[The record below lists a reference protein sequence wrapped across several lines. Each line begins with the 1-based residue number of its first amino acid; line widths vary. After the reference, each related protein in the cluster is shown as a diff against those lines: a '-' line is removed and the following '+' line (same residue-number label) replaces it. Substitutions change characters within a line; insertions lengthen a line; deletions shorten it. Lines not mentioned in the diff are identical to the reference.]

1 MKKNI
6 LTPKEAR
13 VICDRLK
20 KSTKPSKALKKY
32 VHEELLKDAHI
43 MYQYKVEKERF
54 GYCTHCKNDFPLELK
69 NKRTITDNDIDL
81 IEAKHNEK
89 VVCPCCGLE
98 LTKKYAG
105 ISRSAHHA
113 QVAEFKVDKT
123 GALIV
128 YVYRFTY
135 NYKANFRVNEPEWT
149 CWQIAY
155 FDIHKYFHL
164 LYGWFNEN
172 VYLGDRYTDKIS
184 FTNSNRTIEPT
195 KAYHF
200 EIEGIKCFGLKKALQ
215 KSNLKY
221 SCLMEYMEDSVVDMF
236 KYLKFYCSYPEI
248 TEKLMKEG
256 FKKIILSYLYGVMS
270 GCFNFRGKTVSKFLK
285 LDKQHLKLLKD
296 NSDSRFYKDDIKA
309 MQFIQK
315 NNIKPTKENY
325 GFLKD
330 YYGNIHLIELLYQ
343 FVGIQKLQTYVKK
356 QGALCRCRYSYGTD
370 EQQFFDN
377 YKDYISQCKQL
388 GYDLNDKNVVMPANL
403 FQAHNELTELMNRRK
418 AEEKA
423 KANEAKLKK
432 FEKRLPKLKEKY
444 TFSDGTFLI
453 RPAESYEDLCAE
465 GTALHHCVYSIY
477 ADKYINGETDILFIR
492 KVSEPDKPF
501 YTLEYYRNQ
510 VIQCRT
516 IHNGAA
522 TDEIKAFVEKW
533 KQFLKENKNQH
544 KKKEAA

>member
-1 MKKNI
+1 MKKKNI

-20 KSTKPSKALKKY
+20 KQAKPSKALKKY

-43 MYQYKVEKERF
+43 MYQYKVGKERF
-54 GYCTHCKNDFPLELK
+54 GYCTHCKKDFPLELSS
-69 NKRTITDNDIDL
+69 KRTITDNDIDL
-81 IEAKHNEK
+81 IESKHNEK
-89 VVCPCCGLE
+89 VICPCCGLE

-105 ISRSAHHA
+105 ISRHAHHA

-123 GALIV
+123 GALVV

-135 NYKANFRVNEPEWT
+135 DYKANFRINEPEWT
-149 CWQIAY
+149 CWQVAY

-172 VYLGDRYTDKIS
+172 VYLGDRYTDKIC
-184 FTNSNRTIEPT
+184 FANSNRTIEST
-195 KAYHF
+195 KVYHF
-200 EIEGIKCFGLKKALQ
+200 ENEGIKCFGLKEALH

-221 SCLMEYMEDSVVDMF
+221 SCLMEYMDESVVDMF
-236 KYLKFYCSYPEI
+236 KYLKFYCSYPDI
-248 TEKLMKEG
+248 TEKLIKEG
-256 FKKIILSYLYGVMS
+256 FRDLVHSYLSGCMG
-270 GCFNFRGKTVSKFLK
+270 GCFNFRAKTVNEFIK

-296 NSDSRFYKDDIKA
+296 NCMSSRLYEDEIKT
-309 MQFIQK
+309 MQFIQR
-315 NNIKPTKENY
+315 NNIKPTKEVYRFINNY
-325 GFLKD
+325 
-330 YYGNIHLIELLYQ
+330 YNYTHLIDLLYK

-356 QGALCRCRYSYGTD
+356 QGDLCQCRYSYASD
-370 EQQFFDN
+370 EMQFFDN

-388 GYDLNDKNVVMPANL
+388 GYDLTDKNVVMPANL

-418 AEEKA
+418 VEEKA

-432 FEKRLPKLKEKY
+432 FAGRLVKLQKKY

-477 ADKYINGETDILFIR
+477 ADRHINGETDILFIR
-492 KVSEPDKPF
+492 KVLEPDKPF
-501 YTLEYYRNQ
+501 YTVEYNHNQ
-510 VIQCRT
+510 VVQCRT
-516 IHNGAA
+516 IRNAEA
-522 TDEIKAFVEKW
+522 TNEIKAFLKKW
-533 KQFLKENKNQH
+533 KRFLKTNKN